1 MKSFFSFLLLVLTA
15 STATAQNQRISL
27 ESLGRLSLNFAAPQI
42 VPAVP
47 TPAVSGEVSY
57 LPGNGYQ
64 LVFPFRVSQQQY
76 LVAPQASVA
85 TNTPLVKL
93 TGSEVHHFY
102 EILRAQKDIYD
113 QAEQRYQQNLPLFN
127 SKSINQQSW
136 QAITDHYFAS
146 KLELGHLE
154 HAEEL
159 LRRANDDDS
168 ALLTAPVAGVFIP
181 AGAQLDTEAFVYGE
195 VIEQSALRL
204 KVQLPSQLAGK
215 VSALTVGAC
224 YLDVAYRERL
234 SSGLISRLWS
244 APVTGNADCALGF
257 ADAVRVTPVIEQAGL
272 AVPASSVYFF
282 EGEYYALAKEGAELV
297 PVAVTV
303 LGRYDGQLLIADNA
317 QLKNAQ
323 ILISSVSAVQGIL
336 LGLGGE

>member
-57 LPGNGYQ
+57 LPGNGYL
-64 LVFPFRVSQQQY
+64 LVLPFRVSQQQY

-127 SKSINQQSW
+127 SKSIDQQSW

>member
-64 LVFPFRVSQQQY
+64 LVLPFRVSQQQY

-159 LRRANDDDS
+159 LRRSADEDS

-181 AGAQLDTEAFVYGE
+181 AGKQLDTEAFVYGE

>member
-57 LPGNGYQ
+57 LPGNGYL
-64 LVFPFRVSQQQY
+64 LVLPFRVSQQQY

>member
-57 LPGNGYQ
+57 LPGNGYL
-64 LVFPFRVSQQQY
+64 LVLPFRVSQQQY

-244 APVTGNADCALGF
+244 APVTGNADCVLGF